1 MATTVSDPMIGRL
14 VDRRYEITDRIA
26 RGGMATVYRALD
38 RRLDRVVALKV
49 MHPHFGDATDVTARF
64 RREARAAARLTH
76 PGVVAVYDQGN
87 TDDLQYLTME
97 YVPGSNLRSV
107 LRRRGALTVGEAL
120 HVVEA
125 ILEALGA
132 AHCAD
137 LVHRDMK
144 PENILMTA
152 DGTVK
157 VTDFGLARAVSE
169 ATLASSGS
177 LLGTVAYLSPEIVT
191 DGEADARADVY
202 AVGAMLYELLT
213 GHQPF
218 SGDTPIQV
226 AYQHV
231 HSTVP
236 PPSEDVLWLPYAVD
250 ELVATLTAHDPADRP
265 PDASAART
273 LVQRVRSELD
283 PHHLQRRADVA
294 GSEGE
299 DLPPA
304 AVQEKSPAEAET
316 HTGQDTTAL
325 KHTGTI
331 ALPIGMVT
339 AETPDETSG
348 AQRRKVRRRR
358 TLAVVLSVLL
368 LIALLGGGT
377 WWYFT
382 IGPGAY
388 MPVPDVTGKA
398 REAAVQTLAGQGLD
412 SEADTAYSDS
422 VPEGDV
428 IDTSPAPG
436 DQVRRDGTVQL
447 TVSLGVQ
454 MLTVPEVAGAAQDE
468 AVAQLRDAGF
478 SISDPVEEAYSAEVD
493 KGHVIGTDPEPGEE
507 IRHDTPVTVTVS
519 QGREPID
526 VPDVTGLSK
535 DEAVAEL
542 DEIGAVPQIQNR
554 IFDDEVAKGDVIS
567 QSATGDALRG
577 DVVELTLSKG
587 PELFEV
593 PDVFG
598 LQYPQ
603 AEEKL
608 TGLGFQVERKDV
620 LGGMFG
626 TVRDQSVEA
635 GEKVPRGTTITL
647 TVV

>member
-14 VDRRYEITDRIA
+14 VDHRYEITDRIA

-38 RRLDRVVALKV
+38 RRLERIVALKV
-49 MHPHFGDATDVTARF
+49 MHPHFGDTADVTARF

-76 PGVVAVYDQGN
+76 PGVVAVYDQGY

-97 YVPGSNLRSV
+97 YVDGTNLRAV
-107 LRRRGALTVGEAL
+107 LRRDGALTVGESL
-120 HVVEA
+120 RIIEDV
-125 ILEALGA
+125 LDALGA
-132 AHCAD
+132 AHRAD

-144 PENILMTA
+144 PENILLTA
-152 DGTVK
+152 HGEVK
-157 VTDFGLARAVSE
+157 VADFGLARAVSE
-169 ATLASSGS
+169 ATVASSGS

-191 DGEADARADVY
+191 DGDADARADVY

-265 PDASAART
+265 QDAAAARE
-273 LVQRVRSELD
+273 LVHRVRSELD
-283 PHHLQRRADVA
+283 PHHLRRRADVDGA
-294 GSEGE
+294 TPPVPQDRTDSDADDRDSGST
-299 DLPPA
+299 
-304 AVQEKSPAEAET
+304 S
-316 HTGQDTTAL
+316 DTTAL
-325 KHTGTI
+325 EHTGTI
-331 ALPIGMVT
+331 ALPIGAVTTET
-339 AETPDETSG
+339 AEENAP

-358 TLAVVLSVLL
+358 TTAVVITVLL
-368 LIALLGGGT
+368 ILALAGAGT
-377 WWYFT
+377 WWYLT

-388 MPVPDVTGKA
+388 RPVPDVIG
-398 REAAVQTLAGQGLD
+398 QTQERAKTTLSQQGLAT
-412 SEADTAYSDS
+412 EVEKAYSDT
-422 VPEGDV
+422 VQEGHV
-428 IDTSPAPG
+428 VGTNPAAG
-436 DQVRRDGTVQL
+436 QDVRRDGTVQL
-447 TVSLGVQ
+447 TVSLGVK
-454 MLTVPEVAGAAQDE
+454 MLTVPDVRGTAQED
-468 AVAQLRDAGF
+468 ALQALRDAGF
-478 SISDPVEEAYSAEVD
+478 TLADDVETAYSADVE
-493 KGHVIGTDPEPGEE
+493 KGNVLSTDPAGGEE
-507 IRHDTPVTVTVS
+507 VRHDTAVTVTVS

-526 VPDVTGLSK
+526 VPDVTGKSK
-535 DEAVAEL
+535 DEAVSQL
-542 DEIGAVPQIQNR
+542 DEIGAVPQIQDR
-554 IFDDEVAKGDVIS
+554 VFDDEVPEGAVVS
-567 QSATGDALRG
+567 QSTTGEALRG
-577 DVVELTLSKG
+577 DIVELTLSKG

-603 AEEKL
+603 AKKKL
-608 TGLGFQVERKDV
+608 EDLGFTVERKDI

-626 TVRDQSVEA
+626 TVRAQSVEA
-635 GEKVPRGTTITL
+635 GEMVPRGTTIEL